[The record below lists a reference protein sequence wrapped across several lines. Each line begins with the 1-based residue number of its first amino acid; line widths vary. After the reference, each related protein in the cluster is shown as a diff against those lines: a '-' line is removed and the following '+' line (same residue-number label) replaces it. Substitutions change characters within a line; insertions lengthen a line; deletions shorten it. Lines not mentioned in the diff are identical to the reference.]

1 VSELK
6 ELVEKAFL
14 AIQRDIKNIVL
25 ESSSRKLSPASA
37 RDLVNYYKVL
47 REDQRQQAK
56 DDAELA
62 KMTDDELKERIKSLL
77 EGGVEGAGEADG
89 EEEV

>member
-1 VSELK
+1 MSELK
-6 ELVEKAFL
+6 TLVDQAFT
-14 AIQRDIKNIVL
+14 AIQRDIKNIVMQ
-25 ESSSRKLSPASA
+25 SSSGKLSPAAA

-62 KMTDDELKERIKSLL
+62 KMTDDELKERIQALL
-77 EGGVEGAGEADG
+77 AGDVQGAGEESG
-89 EEEV
+89 QEEV